1 MKTQIENGATLPS
14 SDLFS
19 VFRARLRNA
28 RAVIEQIRAGEWDFQ
43 YNPLTRSCC
52 TATRGGREL
61 WVGNGAFFC
70 DLRYGEPAFGLIL
83 RHWVWHAAAR
93 KECARVKAANIPKM
107 EVPDLSSLNVNVEA
121 RRQ

>member
-1 MKTQIENGATLPS
+1 MNQTNNTVKPIGS
-14 SDLFS
+14 HDLFS

-28 RAVIEQIRAGEWDFQ
+28 RAVIEQIRAGEWNFQ

-52 TATRGGREL
+52 TATRGGWEL
-61 WVGNGAFFC
+61 WVGNGAFCC

-93 KECARVKAANIPKM
+93 KECARVKVANIPKM
-107 EVPDLSSLNVNVEA
+107 EVPDLSPLNAELS
-121 RRQ
+121 RGRK

>member
-1 MKTQIENGATLPS
+1 MKNQIQSRATLPS
-14 SDLFS
+14 SVLFS

-28 RAVIEQIRAGEWDFQ
+28 RAVIEQIRAGKWDFQ
-43 YNPLTRSCC
+43 YNPLARCCC
-52 TATRGGREL
+52 TATRGGWEL

-107 EVPDLSSLNVNVEA
+107 EVPDLSSLSPSA
-121 RRQ
+121 PK